1 MVGFNRK
8 KTKKILIYKGSIH
21 LNDRMAVNFN
31 VISIRFFKTKK
42 SLAQYFNCILT
53 KVCPKMIYACMYFPE
68 FRITAV
74 KLHFA
79 TGNRLRGE
87 FSLNKRTLNLK
98 IEFLHQ

>member
-1 MVGFNRK
+1 MRLVLDFSK
-8 KTKKILIYKGSIH
+8 Q
-21 LNDRMAVNFN
+21 
-31 VISIRFFKTKK
+31 KK

-74 KLHFA
+74 KFA

-87 FSLNKRTLNLK
+87 FSLNNKRRTLNLK

>member
-1 MVGFNRK
+1 
-8 KTKKILIYKGSIH
+8 
-21 LNDRMAVNFN
+21 
-31 VISIRFFKTKK
+31 
-42 SLAQYFNCILT
+42 
-53 KVCPKMIYACMYFPE
+53 MYFPE

-87 FSLNKRTLNLK
+87 FSLNNKRTLNLK

>member
-1 MVGFNRK
+1 
-8 KTKKILIYKGSIH
+8 
-21 LNDRMAVNFN
+21 
-31 VISIRFFKTKK
+31 
-42 SLAQYFNCILT
+42 
-53 KVCPKMIYACMYFPE
+53 MYFPE